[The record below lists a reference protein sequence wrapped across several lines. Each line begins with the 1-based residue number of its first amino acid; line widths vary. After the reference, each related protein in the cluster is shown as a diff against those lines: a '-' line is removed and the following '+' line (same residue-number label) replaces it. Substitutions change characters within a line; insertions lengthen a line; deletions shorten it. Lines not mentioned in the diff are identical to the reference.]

1 MRTSLNK
8 SSLPLLSFTKLVK
21 AVDDLLSRKVCD
33 TLVERLSSQY
43 LGQIVQILINL
54 EHFELA
60 CHELELLLAAAR
72 SQNSTGTSITLRAT
86 EKFRSNK
93 KAAEKRIFE
102 VVNSK
107 IDDLVETAE
116 YEWMATTPPSEPS
129 NYMQTLTRF
138 LSNIMNSTLLGLP
151 TEIKELIYFDALSHA
166 ANMILVSALSHFP
179 LLAATNA
186 DTHPL
191 WRSLY
196 QWPQK

>member
-1 MRTSLNK
+1 
-8 SSLPLLSFTKLVK
+8 
-21 AVDDLLSRKVCD
+21 
-33 TLVERLSSQY
+33 
-43 LGQIVQILINL
+43 
-54 EHFELA
+54 
-60 CHELELLLAAAR
+60 
-72 SQNSTGTSITLRAT
+72 
-86 EKFRSNK
+86 
-93 KAAEKRIFE
+93 
-102 VVNSK
+102 
-107 IDDLVETAE
+107 
-116 YEWMATTPPSEPS
+116 
-129 NYMQTLTRF
+129 MQTLTRF